1 MQKIGKVSEKYW
13 RKSNN
18 DINFRFNE
26 TYSKIVS
33 WKSCSKILERCRRHE
48 N

>member
-18 DINFRFNE
+18 DINFKFKE
-26 TYSKIVS
+26 AYSKILS
-33 WKSCSKILERCRRHE
+33 WKSCSKILERRRRDE